1 MSMPTNTCCFPLIW
15 LFATHR
21 LHGFNL
27 KPIWTNVFV
36 NKSYHNSADWTQPY
50 WHVSKRNLARQ
61 WDSQIETETRKLRET
76 KTVNLLTFQT
86 GKVVGLRLDC
96 TDREF
101 SRQCV
106 EDAMYANKHNQTSG
120 QRWLER
126 QRKRRRWRYN
136 EVRRRCTMTT
146 EEERRNVKA
155 EGLVDGFPTRN
166 CLQGSRWK
174 PADAKRQSD
183 S

>member
-1 MSMPTNTCCFPLIW
+1 VPDERTVECPPLLARRSSRELRTRDMKTNP
-15 LFATHR
+15 
-21 LHGFNL
+21 
-27 KPIWTNVFV
+27 
-36 NKSYHNSADWTQPY
+36 
-50 WHVSKRNLARQ
+50 ARQ

-76 KTVNLLTFQT
+76 KTVNLLTSQT

-96 TDREF
+96 ADREF

-126 QRKRRRWRYN
+126 PRKQQRWRYN

-146 EEERRNVKA
+146 EERRSVK
-155 EGLVDGFPTRN
+155 GRRLGRWFPHKESS
-166 CLQGSRWK
+166 SRI
-174 PADAKRQSD
+174 
-183 S
+183 

>member
-1 MSMPTNTCCFPLIW
+1 MPNKQTVESPPLLSRWSSRELRTREMKTNP
-15 LFATHR
+15 
-21 LHGFNL
+21 
-27 KPIWTNVFV
+27 
-36 NKSYHNSADWTQPY
+36 
-50 WHVSKRNLARQ
+50 ARR

-76 KTVNLLTFQT
+76 KTVNLLTSQT

-96 TDREF
+96 TDCEF

-126 QRKRRRWRYN
+126 RRKRRRWRYD

-146 EEERRNVKA
+146 EERRSVK
-155 EGLVDGFPTRN
+155 GRRLGRWFPHKESS
-166 CLQGSRWK
+166 SRI
-174 PADAKRQSD
+174 
-183 S
+183 